1 MRGVTLRSL
10 AAALCA
16 LLLSACATL
25 PDISQ
30 SRSPCRSEPGGWCP
44 FVREAAKAAW
54 PYAVAATNAYA
65 DPDAFTTLEP
75 RLEKIGRLPIAESDL
90 ETGFDYEVFAEYASG
105 SDRKA
110 GRKPV
115 ARILAFRGT
124 DVKVGEGLTDVFYG
138 TLRDDQIAIALA
150 AFEHETARFKDNV
163 PWVVA
168 GHSLGGALA
177 IEVSARHK
185 DVRAYMFNVSPF
197 YRADGTE
204 NDVNRLVINE
214 RGELL
219 RKLPRLM
226 VEPAAEAF
234 TLNCQP
240 NADALTKHK
249 VRALANC
256 ITWIA
261 AYDDADA
268 LDMVRANKVPK
279 PPVECGPDNKVHP
292 GRQKAP
298 VAACVHV
305 AKPEGKA
312 KDKNSGKGRAKDDD
326 GDGKGR

>member
-1 MRGVTLRSL
+1 MMPRPLRLILISL
-10 AAALCA
+10 LGLA
-16 LLLSACATL
+16 LSACATL

-30 SRSPCRSEPGGWCP
+30 SRSPCRNEPGGWCP
-44 FVREAAKAAW
+44 FVREAAKEAW

-65 DPDAFTTLEP
+65 DTDAFAKLGS
-75 RLEKIGRLPIAESDL
+75 RLRKIGRLPISESDRK
-90 ETGFDYEVFAEYASG
+90 TGFDYEVFAEYAPG
-105 SDRKA
+105 SNPSADRK
-110 GRKPV
+110 PIV
-115 ARILAFRGT
+115 RILAFRGT

-138 TLRDDQIAIALA
+138 TLRDDQIALALD
-150 AFEHETARFKDNV
+150 AFKNETKRFKDDV
-163 PWVVA
+163 PWIVA

-204 NDVNRLVINE
+204 NDINRLVINE

-226 VEPAAEAF
+226 VEPAAEVF

-240 NADALTKHK
+240 NADALKKYK

-268 LDMVRANKVPK
+268 LEMVRANNVPK
-279 PPVECGPDNKVHP
+279 PPVECGSDDKVHP

-298 VAACVHV
+298 VAACVHI
-305 AKPEGKA
+305 AKPDEKDGGKG
-312 KDKNSGKGRAKDDD
+312 KDKAEAGDGD
-326 GDGKGR
+326 GDGKDR

>member
-1 MRGVTLRSL
+1 M
-10 AAALCA
+10 
-16 LLLSACATL
+16 
-25 PDISQ
+25 
-30 SRSPCRSEPGGWCP
+30 EPGGWCP
-44 FVREAAKAAW
+44 FVREAAEKAW

-65 DPDAFTTLEP
+65 DTDAFAKLDP
-75 RLEKIGRLPIAESDL
+75 RLETIGRLPIAESDRK
-90 ETGFDYEVFAEYASG
+90 TGFEYEVFAEYASG
-105 SDRKA
+105 SESSA
-110 GRKPV
+110 ERKPI

-138 TLRDDQIAIALA
+138 TLRDDQIALALA
-150 AFEHETARFKDNV
+150 AFENETKRFNDDV
-163 PWVVA
+163 PWIVA

-177 IEVSARHK
+177 IEVSAK
-185 DVRAYMFNVSPF
+185 FKSWNKKEVRAYMFNVSPF

-240 NADALTKHK
+240 NADAVKKHK

-268 LDMVRANKVPK
+268 LAMVRANDVPK
-279 PPVECGPDNKVHP
+279 PPVECGPEGKAHP
-292 GRQKAP
+292 GGQKAP
-298 VAACVHV
+298 VAACVHI
-305 AKPEGKA
+305 AKPEEKDGGKG
-312 KDKNSGKGRAKDDD
+312 KDKNGVGGGKER
-326 GDGKGR
+326 